1 MAENEDWVADS
12 KDWTW
17 TAGQECPECGFDA
30 SAIDRLSVPT
40 RVRENAAAWA
50 GVLAGANLRDRP
62 NAQTWS
68 PLEYAAHVR
77 DVHRVYADRL
87 ARFLVEDN
95 PTFINW
101 DQDEAAIADRYNE
114 QNPATVATELA
125 DAAELAAS
133 GFDNVPADAWT
144 RTAERSDGATFTLDS
159 FARYYLHD
167 VVHHLWDV
175 RR

>member
-1 MAENEDWVADS
+1 MPITPDT

-17 TAGQECPECGFDA
+17 VAERKCPECGFA
-30 SAIDRLSVPT
+30 APEIDRLTVPE
-40 RVRENAAAWA
+40 RVRENARAWA
-50 GVLAGANLRDRP
+50 AVLRQDDLRARP
-62 NAQTWS
+62 DEQTWS

-77 DVHRVYADRL
+77 DVHRVYAQRL
-87 ARFLVEDN
+87 ERILVEDN

-101 DQDEAAIADRYNE
+101 DQDGAAVSDRYNE
-114 QNPATVATELA
+114 QDPAAVATGLVE
-125 DAAELAAS
+125 AAEAAAS
-133 GFDNVPADAWT
+133 GFEVVPADAWN

-175 RR
+175 SGRL